1 MYSDQQLLNWIIR
14 FNVCINVYILEFA
27 MYVII
32 AFIDMMYVPTCMEKR
47 SDLDLT
53 CFIICI
59 GNNKRKQ
66 ASMMVCLCIY
76 FKLHVCHWKCKFG
89 RKNFHQS
96 FGCKIFDD
104 KQNYMS
110 TQFCKIWLFGSD
122 VIYWMDFNWK
132 SWKSR

>member
-1 MYSDQQLLNWIIR
+1 MYSDQQLVIWIIR
-14 FNVCINVYILEFA
+14 FNVCINVSILELA
-27 MYVII
+27 MYAII

-59 GNNKRKQ
+59 GDHKRKQ
-66 ASMMVCLCIY
+66 AAMMVCLYIY
-76 FKLHVCHWKCKFG
+76 FKLHVCHWKCKFE

-110 TQFCKIWLFGSD
+110 TQFWKIWSFGSD
-122 VIYWMDFNWK
+122 VINWMDFNKK